1 MREADPDNDQMYYG
15 LFHTRNYVHYQP
27 KAADGSD
34 CCLSRQ
40 YVHPKYP
47 YTAQVVAVGAVNWDS
62 YVSLLS
68 VNPHARVTH
77 FGMITFNC
85 IQAYGASRGGDKTW
99 QSYGGNNLLPSESF
113 AQDMR
118 YADEAINLVYLY
130 KSLQVGEVVSFT
142 FTYDFWNG
150 INYTQTYPASN
161 ENNTNNSPVDLNAT
175 YAHNEALIADLA
187 DMLLFQPSDIVSGE
201 DVSIA
206 VAISRARTLAE
217 IDTLVMIQT
226 VRNEHGA
233 AVEQA
238 INSLYIGMY
247 IFAASV
253 DTKKMEWY
261 TIGIQAFTQAA
272 LTNTVN
278 SSDVSG
284 YVVCAMNLNTTVFAN
299 SVIEVRAC
307 LYTSVDVDTANTMD
321 VNTQCVIGVNRGLTL
336 TNMRIPSTSQDED
349 SDVLVQYCFDKS
361 DLHGNFV
368 FARNSLTVLSLADCT
383 SSSASVTTVAVS
395 FYREYIANNEVVS
408 SLLQTYKLSGSET
421 TSPTKFPVNVSVSDL
436 EIGDAVAIRAAVILQ
451 TNMSTQSNTHTVEL
465 AFTFL
470 GVVGSGSTPAPTPLP
485 TREPS
490 ASPSTSIPT
499 ITPSALPTK
508 NSPSSSPTP
517 APSPEPT
524 TLPSLFPTVY
534 PTTAPT
540 FLPSAV
546 QTVRPTES
554 PTLSP
559 TSHPTSD
566 PTAGPTVAPIAL
578 STNSPTQVPTHTP
591 TPIPTNMPTHPPTVT
606 PTDTPTDKP
615 TDTPTVM
622 PTELPSPEIVCT
634 HTVLELS
641 VDDNA
646 DAGTLVGEPLLGNSC
661 NLTVQTHAEST
672 TSNQTLT
679 FVMQSYTDTTNSS
692 NNVSV
697 RVYTDYPMPPFVL
710 VSQMLDINASTG
722 QLYVYNHTNITTGTD
737 YVGVN
742 APTALEIPILV
753 FTVSV
758 SVGVCA
764 SANCSNTQIWLTVI
778 VRRVYNPRPLV
789 FSTAFAGLFVPSIPE
804 NIPINTR
811 AVTSNTSNRFDDDY
825 GVLVSANITRERIVS
840 IMGQITVFAA
850 SGGNVC
856 LQKSYEVVDVQPQV
870 SVNTHAVASLT
881 NSTQQMFSA
890 IKQFGNAHNDGMN
903 NNFELVANTMFD
915 YEVTSSYLVFVRVRD
930 SNTTLW
936 DQPIYGNL
944 THTNPRTTNTST
956 HAFPYTC
963 VDTHIAVNYDV
974 SSAMS
979 VQPLV
984 FVFPVHILDVNDA
997 PMFVSHTQT
1006 CVATVSVIVNEVN
1019 QTIDYVI
1026 GSTHAEDGDHDDVCV
1041 VVAMDEDTPRHPQT
1055 WGYLQYFIGWNTFHC
1070 EQAVNGHSHFDDVC
1084 ARTHIGTGNSM
1095 FDVNI
1100 FTASLVNASNV
1111 GMLQLWTNATD
1122 TSATA
1127 AVIALTNSSMLTH
1140 TNAPA
1145 TAQMTFNVSVVDGGG
1160 LMDVCA
1166 VTMRVIFNVSVIAN
1180 TPTSTPTF
1188 TPTPEP
1194 TPTLTHRPTHRP
1206 TATPTHTSM
1215 MYSCPHQRP
1224 IIVWENAYSDTVPVG
1239 YINVTHSANI
1249 QTHTQS
1255 YCGSD
1260 CGLQYILQTDAHLDL
1275 FTVNT
1280 STGAVFVRSP
1290 GLDYELSNR
1299 HTLIVQVMDAN
1310 TSLCNVSVTVI
1321 VRDVPDCAIH
1331 SIQLLRVANNEPTN
1345 ITAHTNITRV
1355 PLNQAQPGDVLQIFG
1370 ANLGI
1375 AASSS
1380 PSTHTTAES
1389 QSAVSK
1395 FAVRLLN
1402 LDYSD
1407 TSTTTDDDYYSAHTS
1422 AQQQRYPAVIELI
1435 NCSRIDNLSASN
1447 NTYLECVLP
1456 VTGVGQQLA
1465 VVVDVSEYYTYSSA
1479 NTSIAFDDGYYSDD
1493 DISEVNQLLS
1503 AHTTCHCS
1511 TNQSQLLSF
1520 MPPQIDSLVFANN
1533 SVVTYSGLH
1542 LGPTT
1547 RQIAVSTHIFTNQS
1561 DVCVAVFASRAYLL
1575 QQFVATFVSTV
1586 ADEFETSG
1594 NQTLLSTS
1602 SLSFVFARSCS
1613 VKMPFTEVEVGLN
1626 GLDSVKVASTTNFS
1640 TALLVGN
1647 QVRVCCDTYRTSVCM
1662 FAECVCLPCVYQN
1675 SHCNKLTALRTV
1687 TGDSNC

>member
-99 QSYGGNNLLPSESF
+99 QSYGGSNVLPSESF

-142 FTYDFWNG
+142 FIYDFWNG
-150 INYTQTYPASN
+150 INYTQTYPISN

-226 VRNEHGA
+226 VRNEDGA

-307 LYTSVDVDTANTMD
+307 LYTGVDVDTANTVD
-321 VNTQCVIGVNRGLTL
+321 VNSPCEMGVNRGLTL
-336 TNMRIPSTSQDED
+336 TNMRIPSTSQDVD

-368 FARNSLTVLSLADCT
+368 FARNSLTVLSLTDCT

-408 SLLQTYKLSGSET
+408 SLLQTYKLFGSET

-470 GVVGSGSTPAPTPLP
+470 GVVGSRSTPAPTPLP
-485 TREPS
+485 TRKPS

-499 ITPSALPTK
+499 TTPSALPTT

-524 TLPSLFPTVY
+524 TLPSLFPTVS
-534 PTTAPT
+534 PTSAPT

-546 QTVRPTES
+546 PTVGPTES
-554 PTLSP
+554 PTFSP

-566 PTAGPTVAPIAL
+566 STVAPTAVP
-578 STNSPTQVPTHTP
+578 TNSPTQTPTQAPTQTPTPVPTHIPTHTP
-591 TPIPTNMPTHPPTVT
+591 TY
-606 PTDTPTDKP
+606 
-615 TDTPTVM
+615 TPTVM

-634 HTVLELS
+634 HTVLELTMN
-641 VDDNA
+641 DNA

-722 QLYVYNHTNITTGTD
+722 QLYVYNHTNITTGAE

-764 SANCSNTQIWLTVI
+764 SANCSNTHIWLTVI

-856 LQKSYEVVDVQPQV
+856 LQKTYEVVDVQPQV
-870 SVNTHAVASLT
+870 SANTHAVASQR

-890 IKQFGNAHNDGMN
+890 IKQFGNAHNDGIN

-984 FVFPVHILDVNDA
+984 FVIPVHILDVNDA
-997 PMFVSHTQT
+997 PMFVSHTET
-1006 CVATVSVIVNEVN
+1006 CVAVVSVIVNEVN
-1019 QTIDYVI
+1019 QTVDYVI
-1026 GSTHAEDGDHDDVCV
+1026 GSTHTDDGDHVCV

-1055 WGYLQYFIGWNTFHC
+1055 WGYLQYFIDWNTFHC
-1070 EQAVNGHSHFDDVC
+1070 EQAANGHSHFDDVC
-1084 ARTHIGTGNSM
+1084 AQTHIGIGNSL

-1111 GMLQLWTNATD
+1111 GVLQLWANAT
-1122 TSATA
+1122 
-1127 AVIALTNSSMLTH
+1127 NSTMLPH

-1166 VTMRVIFNVSVIAN
+1166 VTMRVVFNVSVIEN

-1239 YINVTHSANI
+1239 YINVTYSANT
-1249 QTHTQS
+1249 QTDAQR
-1255 YCGSD
+1255 YCGSN
-1260 CGLQYILQTDAHLDL
+1260 CGLQYILQTDTHLDL

-1280 STGAVFVRSP
+1280 SIGAVFVRSP
-1290 GLDYELSNR
+1290 GLDYELSNE

-1331 SIQLLRVANNEPTN
+1331 SVQLLRVAYNEPTN
-1345 ITAHTNITRV
+1345 ISAHTNFTRV
-1355 PLNQAQPGDVLQIFG
+1355 PLNRAQPGDILQISG
-1370 ANLGI
+1370 SNLGI
-1375 AASSS
+1375 VPSSS
-1380 PSTHTTAES
+1380 A
-1389 QSAVSK
+1389 AVSK
-1395 FAVRLLN
+1395 FTVRLLN

-1407 TSTTTDDDYYSAHTS
+1407 TSTTTDADYYSVQTS

-1435 NCSRIDNLSASN
+1435 NCTQIDNISASN

-1479 NTSIAFDDGYYSDD
+1479 NTSTAFDDAEYGDD

-1520 MPPQIDSLVFANN
+1520 MPPHIDSLVFANY
-1533 SVVTYSGLH
+1533 SVVTYSGLY

-1547 RQIAVSTHIFTNQS
+1547 RQIAVSTHVFTNQS
-1561 DVCVAVFASRAYLL
+1561 DVCVAVFASSAQLL
-1575 QQFVATFVSTV
+1575 QQFVSTFVSTV

-1594 NQTLLSTS
+1594 NQTWPSTS

-1613 VKMPFTEVEVGLN
+1613 VKMPFSEVEVGLN

-1647 QVRVCCDTYRTSVCM
+1647 QVRVCSDAYRTSVCM
-1662 FAECVCLPCVYQN
+1662 FAVCVCMCVDVYI
-1675 SHCNKLTALRTV
+1675 CV
-1687 TGDSNC
+1687 CVCVCVFV

>member
-1 MREADPDNDQMYYG
+1 LINTDMREADPDNDQMYYG

-99 QSYGGNNLLPSESF
+99 QSYGGSNVLPSESF

-142 FTYDFWNG
+142 FIYDFWNG
-150 INYTQTYPASN
+150 INYTQTYPISN

-226 VRNEHGA
+226 VRNEDGA

-307 LYTSVDVDTANTMD
+307 LYTGVDVDTANTVD
-321 VNTQCVIGVNRGLTL
+321 VNSPCEMGVNRGLTL
-336 TNMRIPSTSQDED
+336 TNMRIPSTSQDVD

-368 FARNSLTVLSLADCT
+368 FARNSLTVLSLTDCT

-408 SLLQTYKLSGSET
+408 SLLQTYKLFGSET

-470 GVVGSGSTPAPTPLP
+470 GVVGSRSTPAPTPLP
-485 TREPS
+485 TRKPS

-499 ITPSALPTK
+499 TTPSALPTT

-524 TLPSLFPTVY
+524 TLPSLFPTVS
-534 PTTAPT
+534 PTSAPT

-546 QTVRPTES
+546 PTVGPTES
-554 PTLSP
+554 PTFSP

-566 PTAGPTVAPIAL
+566 STVAPTAVP
-578 STNSPTQVPTHTP
+578 TNSPTQTPTQAPTQTPTPVPTHIPTHTP
-591 TPIPTNMPTHPPTVT
+591 TY
-606 PTDTPTDKP
+606 
-615 TDTPTVM
+615 TPTVM

-634 HTVLELS
+634 HTVLELTMN
-641 VDDNA
+641 DNA

-722 QLYVYNHTNITTGTD
+722 QLYVYNHTNITTGAE

-764 SANCSNTQIWLTVI
+764 SANCSNTHIWLTVI

-856 LQKSYEVVDVQPQV
+856 LQKTYEVVDVQPQV
-870 SVNTHAVASLT
+870 SANTHAVASQR

-890 IKQFGNAHNDGMN
+890 IKQFGNAHNDGIN

-984 FVFPVHILDVNDA
+984 FVIPVHILDVNDA
-997 PMFVSHTQT
+997 PMFVSHTET
-1006 CVATVSVIVNEVN
+1006 CVAVVSVIVNEVN
-1019 QTIDYVI
+1019 QTVDYVI
-1026 GSTHAEDGDHDDVCV
+1026 GSTHTDDGDHVCV

-1055 WGYLQYFIGWNTFHC
+1055 WGYLQYFIDWNTFHC
-1070 EQAVNGHSHFDDVC
+1070 EQAANGHSHFDDVC
-1084 ARTHIGTGNSM
+1084 AQTHIGIGNSL

-1111 GMLQLWTNATD
+1111 GVLQLWANAT
-1122 TSATA
+1122 
-1127 AVIALTNSSMLTH
+1127 NSTMLPH

-1166 VTMRVIFNVSVIAN
+1166 VTMRVVFNVSVIEN

-1239 YINVTHSANI
+1239 YINVTYSANT
-1249 QTHTQS
+1249 QTDAQR
-1255 YCGSD
+1255 YCGSN
-1260 CGLQYILQTDAHLDL
+1260 CGLQYILQTDTHLDL

-1280 STGAVFVRSP
+1280 SIGAVFVRSP
-1290 GLDYELSNR
+1290 GLDYELSNE

-1331 SIQLLRVANNEPTN
+1331 SVQLLRVAYNEPTN
-1345 ITAHTNITRV
+1345 ISAHTNFTRV
-1355 PLNQAQPGDVLQIFG
+1355 PLNRAQPGDILQISG
-1370 ANLGI
+1370 SNLGI
-1375 AASSS
+1375 VPSSS
-1380 PSTHTTAES
+1380 A
-1389 QSAVSK
+1389 AVSK
-1395 FAVRLLN
+1395 FTVRLLN

-1407 TSTTTDDDYYSAHTS
+1407 TSTTTDADYYSVQTS

-1435 NCSRIDNLSASN
+1435 NCTQIDNISASN

-1520 MPPQIDSLVFANN
+1520 MPPHIDSLVFANY

-1547 RQIAVSTHIFTNQS
+1547 RQIAVSTHVFTNQS
-1561 DVCVAVFASRAYLL
+1561 DVCVAVFASSAQLL
-1575 QQFVATFVSTV
+1575 QQFVSTFVSTV

-1594 NQTLLSTS
+1594 NQTWPSTS

-1647 QVRVCCDTYRTSVCM
+1647 QVRVCSDAYRTSVCM
-1662 FAECVCLPCVYQN
+1662 FAVCVCMCVDVYI
-1675 SHCNKLTALRTV
+1675 CV
-1687 TGDSNC
+1687 CVCVCVFV

>member
-1 MREADPDNDQMYYG
+1 LINTDMREADPDNDQMYYG

-99 QSYGGNNLLPSESF
+99 QSYGGSNVLPSESF

-142 FTYDFWNG
+142 FIYDFWNG
-150 INYTQTYPASN
+150 INYTQTYPISN

-226 VRNEHGA
+226 VRNEDGA

-307 LYTSVDVDTANTMD
+307 LYTGVDVDTANTVD
-321 VNTQCVIGVNRGLTL
+321 VNSPCEMGVNRGLTL
-336 TNMRIPSTSQDED
+336 TNMRIPSTSQDVD

-368 FARNSLTVLSLADCT
+368 FARNSLTVLSLTDCT

-408 SLLQTYKLSGSET
+408 SLLQTYKLFGSET

-470 GVVGSGSTPAPTPLP
+470 GVVGSRSTPAPTPLP
-485 TREPS
+485 TRKPS

-499 ITPSALPTK
+499 TTPSALPTT

-524 TLPSLFPTVY
+524 TLPSLFPTVS
-534 PTTAPT
+534 PTSAPT

-546 QTVRPTES
+546 PTVGPTES
-554 PTLSP
+554 PTFSP

-566 PTAGPTVAPIAL
+566 STVAPTAVP
-578 STNSPTQVPTHTP
+578 TNSPTQTPTQAPTQTPTPVPTHIPTHTP
-591 TPIPTNMPTHPPTVT
+591 TY
-606 PTDTPTDKP
+606 
-615 TDTPTVM
+615 TPTVM

-634 HTVLELS
+634 HTVLELTMN
-641 VDDNA
+641 DNA

-722 QLYVYNHTNITTGTD
+722 QLYVYNHTNITTGAE

-764 SANCSNTQIWLTVI
+764 SANCSNTHIWLTVI

-856 LQKSYEVVDVQPQV
+856 LQKTYEVVDVQPQV
-870 SVNTHAVASLT
+870 SANTHAVASQR

-890 IKQFGNAHNDGMN
+890 IKQFGNAHNDGIN

-984 FVFPVHILDVNDA
+984 FVIPVHILDVNDA
-997 PMFVSHTQT
+997 PMFVSHTET
-1006 CVATVSVIVNEVN
+1006 CVAVVSVIVNEVN
-1019 QTIDYVI
+1019 QTVDYVI
-1026 GSTHAEDGDHDDVCV
+1026 GSTHTDDGDHVCV

-1055 WGYLQYFIGWNTFHC
+1055 WGYLQYFIDWNTFHC
-1070 EQAVNGHSHFDDVC
+1070 EQAANGHSHFDDVC
-1084 ARTHIGTGNSM
+1084 AQTHIGIGNSL

-1111 GMLQLWTNATD
+1111 GVLQLWANAT
-1122 TSATA
+1122 
-1127 AVIALTNSSMLTH
+1127 NSTMLPH

-1166 VTMRVIFNVSVIAN
+1166 VTMRVVFNVSVIEN

-1239 YINVTHSANI
+1239 YINVTYSANT
-1249 QTHTQS
+1249 QTDAQR
-1255 YCGSD
+1255 YCGSN
-1260 CGLQYILQTDAHLDL
+1260 CGLQYILQTDTHLDL

-1280 STGAVFVRSP
+1280 SIGAVFVRSP
-1290 GLDYELSNR
+1290 GLDYELSNE

-1331 SIQLLRVANNEPTN
+1331 SVQLLRVAYNEPTN
-1345 ITAHTNITRV
+1345 ISAHTNFTRV
-1355 PLNQAQPGDVLQIFG
+1355 PLNRAQPGDILQISG
-1370 ANLGI
+1370 SNLGI
-1375 AASSS
+1375 VPSSS
-1380 PSTHTTAES
+1380 A
-1389 QSAVSK
+1389 AVSK
-1395 FAVRLLN
+1395 FTVRLLN

-1407 TSTTTDDDYYSAHTS
+1407 TSTTTDADYYSVQTS

-1435 NCSRIDNLSASN
+1435 NCTQIDNISASN

-1479 NTSIAFDDGYYSDD
+1479 NTSTAFDDAEYGDD

-1520 MPPQIDSLVFANN
+1520 MPPHIDSLVFANY
-1533 SVVTYSGLH
+1533 SVVTYSGLY

-1547 RQIAVSTHIFTNQS
+1547 RQIAVSTHVFTNQS
-1561 DVCVAVFASRAYLL
+1561 DVCVAVFASSAQLL
-1575 QQFVATFVSTV
+1575 QQFVSTFVSTV

-1594 NQTLLSTS
+1594 NQTWPSTS

-1613 VKMPFTEVEVGLN
+1613 VKMPFSEVEVGLN

-1647 QVRVCCDTYRTSVCM
+1647 QVRVCSDAYRTSVCM
-1662 FAECVCLPCVYQN
+1662 FAVCVCMCVDVYI
-1675 SHCNKLTALRTV
+1675 CV
-1687 TGDSNC
+1687 CVCVCVFV